1 MIRVRF
7 LFSASI
13 PKRDNQYRAL
23 SGVTPISRDTSGRV
37 FSLFMRFLL
46 HPHGSRVN
54 LTRDRHVH
62 AIGKN
67 DSFFEKTPLLG
78 CMGRLYFGKSTARR
92 LFSVQ

>member
-1 MIRVRF
+1 
-7 LFSASI
+7 
-13 PKRDNQYRAL
+13 
-23 SGVTPISRDTSGRV
+23 
-37 FSLFMRFLL
+37 MRFLL